1 MRIYGPNGTTLGTPA
16 SQARRTG
23 SGTFVLPD
31 TSSAQETRSAA
42 APKSATNIDGLL
54 ALQGVEEDPVE
65 RRKRSVARGRTALDV
80 LDDLKM
86 GLLSGNLDAS
96 TVMRLRDAA
105 ANLKSSSGDA
115 GLDAVLA
122 EIELRVE
129 VELAKAGQA
138 YHSSHQLRRF
148 LLLPRVVAALGGENV
163 LQILLGPI
171 AQRIDRAGER
181 QPELRD
187 RILDRHGHGRD
198 GMAPEQAV
206 AFERFEDLAQHLLP
220 FDRAAQLIEA
230 HRLLAQQQE
239 DQHRPFVADPVED
252 LASRA
257 VRCVDVGFHRRSSES
272 MFVK

>member
-16 SQARRTG
+16 SQTRRIG
-23 SGTFVLPD
+23 SGTFALPD

-42 APKSATNIDGLL
+42 APKATASIDALL

-138 YHSSHQLRRF
+138 
-148 LLLPRVVAALGGENV
+148 
-163 LQILLGPI
+163 
-171 AQRIDRAGER
+171 
-181 QPELRD
+181 
-187 RILDRHGHGRD
+187 
-198 GMAPEQAV
+198 
-206 AFERFEDLAQHLLP
+206 
-220 FDRAAQLIEA
+220 
-230 HRLLAQQQE
+230 
-239 DQHRPFVADPVED
+239 
-252 LASRA
+252 
-257 VRCVDVGFHRRSSES
+257 
-272 MFVK
+272 